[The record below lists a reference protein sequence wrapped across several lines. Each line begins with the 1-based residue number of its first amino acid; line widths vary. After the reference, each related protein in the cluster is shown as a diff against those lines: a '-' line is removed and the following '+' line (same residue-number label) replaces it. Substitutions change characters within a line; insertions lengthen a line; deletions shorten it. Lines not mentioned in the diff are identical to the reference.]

1 MNLETGQRK
10 LTTESRSATFV
21 KMRNVFTS
29 EGRSAQVGS
38 YAFGFSWGSWAAL
51 LISTILFCLARRKR
65 RDDRAVVNSAPRRG
79 WPWGKRTNSRRSYD
93 GRRVKEEY
101 A

>member
-1 MNLETGQRK
+1 
-10 LTTESRSATFV
+10 
-21 KMRNVFTS
+21 MRNVFTG
-29 EGRSAQVGS
+29 EGRAASVGS

-65 RDDRAVVNSAPRRG
+65 REDRPVVTSTPRRA

>member
-1 MNLETGQRK
+1 
-10 LTTESRSATFV
+10 
-21 KMRNVFTS
+21 MRNVFAS
-29 EGRSAQVGS
+29 EGREASLGR

-51 LISTILFCLARRKR
+51 LISTILFCLSRHKR
-65 RDDRAVVNSAPRRG
+65 RDRDVVAPATTTRTRRTWPWKRRG
-79 WPWGKRTNSRRSYD
+79 TTRSYD